1 MPASRCI
8 SLTAIARTAWLFLA
22 GMHPSLLRVFLGV
35 VLPLSLLPPLMLY
48 YAGTYHGDDFM
59 PGFAARNWKNIAVI
73 FFLAEMVTVGA
84 MGWVIRGVARLNGVA
99 ASHESAYL
107 LAFAAPIPMWLSSL
121 ALFVPSFF
129 FGAIAAIL
137 ALCLSC
143 IVIYHGVAALLRVR
157 EDLVAGSIAYGIM
170 ACGLLA
176 WGMLLA
182 IVIPL
187 G

>member
-1 MPASRCI
+1 MPLSR
-8 SLTAIARTAWLFLA
+8 SLKPTAIARTAWLILA
-22 GMHPSLLRVFLGV
+22 GVHPSLPRVFLGI

-59 PGFAARNWKNIAVI
+59 PGFAARNWKNIALL
-73 FFLAEMVTVGA
+73 FFLAELLTVGA
-84 MGWVIRGVARLNGVA
+84 MGSIIRWVAQLNGVTA
-99 ASHESAYL
+99 KRESAYL
-107 LAFAAPIPMWLSSL
+107 LAFAAPIPLWLSAL
-121 ALFVPSFF
+121 ALFVPNFF
-129 FGAIAAIL
+129 FAAAAGIL
-137 ALCLSC
+137 ALGLSC
-143 IVIYHGVAALLRVR
+143 VVIYHGVATLLGVR
-157 EDLVAGSIAYGIM
+157 EDIVAGAIAYGIM